1 MSMVVHEFFQVK
13 LMSGF
18 YAMMIRMTNI
28 SFFVIL
34 TLLTPFST
42 PHHEKQIMEKS

>member
-1 MSMVVHEFFQVK
+1 MPMVVYEFFQVK

-28 SFFVIL
+28 SFFII
-34 TLLTPFST
+34 LTPFNPMKS
-42 PHHEKQIMEKS
+42 KIMKKS

>member
-1 MSMVVHEFFQVK
+1 MVVHECFEVK

-28 SFFVIL
+28 SFFII
-34 TLLTPFST
+34 LTPFFI

>member
-13 LMSGF
+13 PMSGF
-18 YAMMIRMTNI
+18 YAMMIRMTDM

-34 TLLTPFST
+34 TPFDPFFHS
-42 PHHEKQIMEKS
+42 SS

>member
-1 MSMVVHEFFQVK
+1 MSVVVHEFFQVK

-34 TLLTPFST
+34 TSFFI

>member
-13 LMSGF
+13 PMLGFYAGF
-18 YAMMIRMTNI
+18 YAMMIRMTDM

-34 TLLTPFST
+34 TPFDPFFHS
-42 PHHEKQIMEKS
+42 SS